1 LVRRRPVL
9 GRVPKIIMLYQ
20 ALFIL
25 ALLETAAFA
34 TMTLTP
40 LAITVV
46 MPAIISIRIIVIHI
60 QRWVI
65 AIKTKIQLPNTLPII
80 LNCVIGI
87 IN

>member
-9 GRVPKIIMLYQ
+9 GRVPKVIMLYQ

-40 LAITVV
+40 LTITVV
-46 MPAIISIRIIVIHI
+46 MPAIISVRIIVIHI

-80 LNCVIGI
+80 LHCVIGI